1 MKLKMALCRANQCL
15 WSWESSS
22 AENNRRAELSWGQES
37 QESLLR
43 SVLSHQEILEGLQPW
58 DYSGL
63 FTAWS
68 RRWSYNS
75 FYSHLF
81 GMDVNKSWKENTGK
95 HIHSPRCQSTKRL
108 SVCVFVS
115 ISRCMTKTRFIFTAK
130 GILQNSSLFPCMRV
144 EFPRTLCCINKSF
157 PIQSD
162 PGRTEK
168 TASNQPTSNAVNV
181 YRNSKPP
188 HTFNECSFA
197 EAQRSHGPHTADRKT
212 SVDFYDITGRR
223 NQSTQDTVSDSCFLL
238 R

>member
-1 MKLKMALCRANQCL
+1 MQKTTDGQNYPEGKKAKRICFAQYWVTRKYWKVCSHGTIQVYSLHEAEDEAITVFTHICLAWMSTKAEKKTLGNTSTHQDANQPKD
-15 WSWESSS
+15 S
-22 AENNRRAELSWGQES
+22 LS
-37 QESLLR
+37 
-43 SVLSHQEILEGLQPW
+43 
-58 DYSGL
+58 
-63 FTAWS
+63 
-68 RRWSYNS
+68 
-75 FYSHLF
+75 
-81 GMDVNKSWKENTGK
+81 
-95 HIHSPRCQSTKRL
+95 
-108 SVCVFVS
+108 VFVS

-130 GILQNSSLFPCMRV
+130 GILQNSSLFPCMCV
-144 EFPRTLCCINKSF
+144 EFPRTLGCINKSF

-197 EAQRSHGPHTADRKT
+197 KAQRSHGPHTADRKT